1 MHISL
6 LGTLLL
12 GKRRLINRRVDW
24 LLWVLTTEVAEEF
37 AIRATA
43 QREGFQSNLKAH
55 SAMNA
60 TICKAK
66 EQSASA
72 IISLGTHSAEVG
84 SSQENGGDLCGVA
97 AA

>member
-1 MHISL
+1 MLRGRWHLGCTLKLHISL
-6 LGTLLL
+6 QGTFLL

-60 TICKAK
+60 AICKAK
-66 EQSASA
+66 EQPASASSA
-72 IISLGTHSAEVG
+72 LGLTA
-84 SSQENGGDLCGVA
+84 LK
-97 AA
+97 